1 MLSGD
6 DSQARSQVR
15 REAKSGTRWDVEWLL
30 PDGTKRSKTFKTLR
44 AAKLFDG
51 ELRSAREDGETVDP
65 RGGKIELHV
74 VYKSWLASRP
84 DLSPKVR
91 RGYEDNWRLRI
102 EPKFGNWPIGRILRE
117 NVQEWVNEMT
127 AAGLG
132 PRTVRWTHS
141 VLRMTLDHAITD
153 KKLRGKNPA
162 SNVRFPAMGET
173 SHVYLT
179 AVEVAKLAE
188 LCDTAFGE
196 DSRAAK
202 QGDVVLI
209 LAYTGLRFGELTGL
223 NLEDVDLE
231 ARRIRVRR
239 SITQLSGRIIEGPSK
254 SRAGRRSVPIP
265 ERLMS
270 ILKRRIEGRLA
281 GERAIMSPQGSRLGL
296 ENWRRAVGWRTQIVE
311 LGRSRMRVH
320 DLRHTYASLSRS
332 AGADMKLLQVTMGH
346 ASIMVT
352 AHTYADLYD
361 SDLDRVANALD
372 GLGD

>member
-1 MLSGD
+1 MTI
-6 DSQARSQVR
+6 RR
-15 REAKSGTRWDVEWLL
+15 REAKSGMRWDVEWLL
-30 PDGTKRSKTFKTLR
+30 PDGTKRSKTFTTLR
-44 AAKLFDG
+44 AAKLVDG
-51 ELRSAREDGETVDP
+51 ELRSAHHDGETVDP
-65 RGGKIELHV
+65 RGGKAELRV

-117 NVQEWVNEMT
+117 NVQEWVNDMT

-141 VLRMTLDHAITD
+141 VLRMTLDQAIAD
-153 KKLRGKNPA
+153 HKLRGKNPA
-162 SNVRFPAMGET
+162 SNVRFPAMGDT
-173 SHVYLT
+173 THVYLT

-188 LCDTAFGE
+188 LCDVATGE
-196 DSRAAK
+196 QSRAAK

-223 NLEDVDLE
+223 NVEDVDLE

-239 SITQLSGRIIEGPSK
+239 SITQLSGRLLEGPPK

-265 ERLMS
+265 ERLIP
-270 ILKRRIEGRLA
+270 ILQHRIQGRTA
-281 GERAIMSPQGSRLGL
+281 SEPAIMSPKGARLGL
-296 ENWRRAVGWRTQIVE
+296 ENWKRAVGWRIRIAE
-311 LGRSRMRVH
+311 LGRPTMRLH
-320 DLRHTYASLSRS
+320 DLRHTYASLARS

-372 GLGD
+372 GLGG

>member
-1 MLSGD
+1 MTI
-6 DSQARSQVR
+6 RR
-15 REAKSGTRWDVEWLL
+15 REAKSGKRWDVEWLL
-30 PDGTKRSKTFKTLR
+30 PDGAKRSKTFKTLR

-51 ELRSAREDGETVDP
+51 ELRSAREVGETVDP
-65 RGGKIELHV
+65 RGGKLELRV

-117 NVQEWVNEMT
+117 DVQEWVNEMT

-162 SNVRFPAMGET
+162 SNVRFPAMGQT

-188 LCDTAFGE
+188 LCDAATTE

-202 QGDVVLI
+202 QGDVVVI

-223 NLEDVDLE
+223 NVEDVDLQ

-239 SITQLSGRIIEGPSK
+239 SITQLSGRLIEGPPK

-265 ERLMS
+265 ERLVP
-270 ILKRRIEGRLA
+270 ILTRRIQGRPT
-281 GERAIMSPQGSRLGL
+281 GEPAIVSPKGSRLGL
-296 ENWRRAVGWRTQIVE
+296 ENWKRAVGWRGRIVE
-311 LGRSRMRVH
+311 LGRPTMRVH

-352 AHTYADLYD
+352 AHTYAEIYD